1 MELTQSTTVEQ
12 ALNFL
17 GSSEVQE
24 KLGTMISGARAE
36 FEKRLKRSLNSLHD
50 LPADTLVCS
59 DPLAKK
65 NVEGVLWFFKGQRN
79 R

>member
-1 MELTQSTTVEQ
+1 MELTPNTTAKE
-12 ALNFL
+12 ALDFL
-17 GSSEVQE
+17 GSSEVRE
-24 KLGTMISGARAE
+24 KLSTMISGAHAE

-65 NVEGVLWFFKGQRN
+65 NVEGVLWFFKGQRS